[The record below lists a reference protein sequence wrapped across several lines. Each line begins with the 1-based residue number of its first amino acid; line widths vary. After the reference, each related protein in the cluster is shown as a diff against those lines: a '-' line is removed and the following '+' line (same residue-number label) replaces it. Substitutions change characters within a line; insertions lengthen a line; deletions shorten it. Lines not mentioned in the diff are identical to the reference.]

1 MTAVGGRDAEYLIFA
16 VGMLQPGQEDAV
28 RWAHEQLH
36 EKMLPWATGGTIH
49 NFSGISDADPE
60 RVKLAFAPADYARL
74 ARAKAIYDPQ
84 NMFRINF
91 NIPPAP

>member
-1 MTAVGGRDAEYLIFA
+1 
-16 VGMLQPGQEDAV
+16 
-28 RWAHEQLH
+28 LH

-49 NFSGISDADPE
+49 NFCGLMDADPE

-74 ARAKAIYDPQ
+74 ARVKAIYDPQ

>member
-1 MTAVGGRDAEYLIFA
+1 
-16 VGMLQPGQEDAV
+16 
-28 RWAHEQLH
+28 
-36 EKMLPWATGGTIH
+36 
-49 NFSGISDADPE
+49 DPE

-74 ARAKAIYDPQ
+74 ARVKAIYDPQ